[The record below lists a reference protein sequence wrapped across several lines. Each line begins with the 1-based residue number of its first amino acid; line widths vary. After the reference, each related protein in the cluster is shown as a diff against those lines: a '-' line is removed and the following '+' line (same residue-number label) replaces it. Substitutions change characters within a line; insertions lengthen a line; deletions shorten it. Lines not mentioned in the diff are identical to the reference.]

1 MKKFR
6 KFQIIYAVCCFVFLG
21 WMINLSSNE
30 FDRIN
35 GQYRRVVDQLD
46 EGRIRAG
53 ALEELIAECRR
64 RESTLQAGRKED
76 TCSSWPPQV
85 VEARGQK
92 IEARMIR
99 AKKRAGMKL
108 MLFYTGYVGLF
119 LLAPPVLIYL
129 LIIGVRKVFSII
141 KFVK

>member
-6 KFQIIYAVCCFVFLG
+6 KFQIIYAVCCLVFLG

-64 RESTLQAGRKED
+64 ESTLQAGRKED
-76 TCSSWPPQV
+76 DCSSWPPQV
-85 VEARGQK
+85 VEARGKK
-92 IEARMIR
+92 IEERMIR

-108 MLFYTGYVGLF
+108 VLFYM
-119 LLAPPVLIYL
+119 
-129 LIIGVRKVFSII
+129 KN
-141 KFVK
+141 

>member
-6 KFQIIYAVCCFVFLG
+6 KFQIIYAVCCLVFLG

-35 GQYRRVVDQLD
+35 GQYHRVLDQLD

-64 RESTLQAGRKED
+64 EKTLQADRKKD
-76 TCSSWPPQV
+76 ACSSWPPQV
-85 VEARGQK
+85 VEARGKK
-92 IEARMIR
+92 IAERMNRAR
-99 AKKRAGMKL
+99 KRAGMKL
-108 MLFYTGYVGLF
+108 VLFYTGYVVLF